1 MLEHNRLPNE
11 RRMEKIEEKLY
22 AMYENFSGLRFL
34 SALIKA
40 YVNNYYMWVLYKLL
54 FFFLTY

>member
-22 AMYENFSGLRFL
+22 AMYGNFSGLRFL

-54 FFFLTY
+54 FF